1 MDKSVVKNQLV
12 EMIKQV
18 YHKAIL
24 MEQDVSLTQPTVDAL
39 LSDIEK
45 LYKQAVMLSYWSP
58 VEIKKDIVDISTQQ
72 KIVETAPVVQTV
84 APIVVAETTPS
95 SATPVISN
103 PAATEKENI
112 REQAP
117 PVMPTKVEIPIVV
130 NEPVNSPSTAK
141 PILKPGKKPIAD
153 LTNALSLN
161 ERFQLNNQLFKG
173 NMQEMNEALKMLN
186 SLNSYQ
192 EANAFFLQLKERY
205 QWKEE
210 HAAYQLLDDLLT
222 CRYA

>member
-39 LSDIEK
+39 LNDIEK

-58 VEIKKDIVDISTQQ
+58 VEIKKDTAEVPTSP
-72 KIVETAPVVQTV
+72 KIVEAAPVVQSVT
-84 APIVVAETTPS
+84 PIVPAETTPS
-95 SATPVISN
+95 SVTPVVSHLTT
-103 PAATEKENI
+103 TEIENVQ
-112 REQAP
+112 EQVP
-117 PVMPTKVEIPIVV
+117 PLIPNQVEIPIVV
-130 NEPVNSPSTAK
+130 NEPVYSPSTAK
-141 PILKPGKKPIAD
+141 PTLKPGKKPIAD
-153 LTNALSLN
+153 LSNALSLN

-173 NMQEMNEALKMLN
+173 NMVEMNEALKMLN
-186 SLNSYQ
+186 SRNNYQ
-192 EANAFFLQLKERY
+192 DANAVFLQLKERY

-210 HAAYQLLDDLLT
+210 NAAFQLLEDLVIR
-222 CRYA
+222 RYA

>member
-1 MDKSVVKNQLV
+1 MDKSAVKNQLV

-72 KIVETAPVVQTV
+72 KIVETTPVVQAVT
-84 APIVVAETTPS
+84 PIVVAETTPS
-95 SATPVISN
+95 SVTPVVSN
-103 PAATEKENI
+103 LAATEKENI
-112 REQAP
+112 GEQAP
-117 PVMPTKVEIPIVV
+117 PVMPEKVEIPIVV

-173 NMQEMNEALKMLN
+173 NMVEMNEALKMLN
-186 SLNSYQ
+186 SRSNYQ

-210 HAAYQLLDDLLT
+210 NAAFQLLEDLVIR
-222 CRYA
+222 RYA